1 MKYLITIVFIVL
13 ISGCANKPAIQ
24 DEIQLSNKEWN
35 TKKSPLRSKYV
46 KLEDGSS
53 VLSFEWAGTP
63 SESIVKKAEPQLEN
77 DIFNTLQKRCGYKR
91 TNLIETRIVEHKYPD
106 YYEVWVFKNKNS
118 ARHDKTSGISVVI
131 RALPNNG
138 GTDINY
144 YGDCDS

>member
-35 TKKSPLRSKYV
+35 AKKSPLRSKYV

-53 VLSFEWAGTP
+53 VLSFEWAGTHG
-63 SESIVKKAEPQLEN
+63 ESIVKKAEPQLEN

-106 YYEVWVFKNKNS
+106 YYEVWVGS
-118 ARHDKTSGISVVI
+118 STLS
-131 RALPNNG
+131 
-138 GTDINY
+138 
-144 YGDCDS
+144 YGN